1 MTCCVSHC
9 VRGEQRVARARRRGL
24 LQHPARQKGGPP
36 ALVRVPRASQEHH
49 RSITQAH
56 KSITRAPP
64 ARRTEWQTAGAA
76 MGLRAPPEAA
86 DFFRLIFSVGFLAPR
101 RSAIDDDPSAAL
113 LSSQR
118 CAATR
123 THTHPRTHS
132 RTDARTHQAR
142 THTLATVP
150 SRLPPSPHPSL
161 TYAHRNAHSNHLAR
175 KTTMRTLFPH
185 STIFGTPFMSQG
197 SSTPHPEGLV
207 FDTRGFFIY

>member
-1 MTCCVSHC
+1 M
-9 VRGEQRVARARRRGL
+9 ARARRRGL

-49 RSITQAH
+49 RSTTQAH

-64 ARRTEWQTAGAA
+64 ARRTKWQTAGAA

-101 RSAIDDDPSAAL
+101 RSAIDNDPSAAL

-123 THTHPRTHS
+123 THTHTHTHAL
-132 RTDARTHQAR
+132 TDGR

-185 STIFGTPFMSQG
+185 STIFCTPFMSELF